1 MNISNL
7 YSKQKKKNKNSGL
20 NMLVYVT
27 AFICIEKFNCIKY
40 IQKKNLFSLKHTFA
54 FFSTVKYNITVD

>member
-1 MNISNL
+1 
-7 YSKQKKKNKNSGL
+7 
-20 NMLVYVT
+20 MLVYVT